1 MSDQQSSAA
10 STVMPTGV
18 TEENESAVNVLD
30 VFYMVLHRWPWVLLS
45 VFVCVSLGVL
55 YLLYTPPTYTQSA
68 SLMVKDDSK
77 GKSISSEVDFGNLG
91 LFQSNIN
98 VNNEVSSLK
107 SPDLMTEVV
116 RRLHLDVNYF
126 APGRFHKLVVY
137 GDSLPVRVKFVD
149 APESLV
155 CSFRLNTN
163 SQGQSTMSEF
173 NIAGEDVASKP
184 VTAYFGDTVAVPCG
198 KIVLVPG
205 AAYDLGD
212 IVDLDVVK
220 NSVAATSAAYLKA
233 LNVSLENDKGSVI
246 NLTFKN
252 TSVKRADDVLAGL
265 ISVYNENWIEDKN
278 QIAVSTSNFIDERLK
293 VIESELGNVDQD
305 ISSYKSAHLIPDV
318 AQASALYMQQNTAN
332 ESEILALNNQMQM
345 SRYIRDYLTQMGE
358 DNSRVL
364 PANAGINNPGLK
376 DRLDKYNELVLQRNS
391 LVANS
396 SETNPIVVDL
406 NAQLSALRGAILESV
421 DNNIVALN
429 TQIKNLEGNERK
441 TTSRIAA
448 NPTQAK
454 YLLSVERQQKVKEA
468 LYLFLL
474 QKREEN
480 ELSQAFTA
488 YNTRIITQP
497 GGSTLPTSPVSRNI
511 LLISFL
517 LGLLIPVGVIYI
529 REVTNTRIR
538 GRKDLENV
546 VMPFLGE
553 IPLVKKDKKAD
564 KNEESRIV
572 VQHGNRDVVNEA
584 FRVVRTNMNF
594 MAGKR
599 DDNRGTV
606 FMVTS
611 FNPGSG
617 KSFLSIN
624 LAASLAIQGEKILVI
639 DGDLRHGS
647 TSAYVGS
654 PKKGLSDYLIGAA
667 DDVNS
672 LMVSEG
678 HGLPKNMKVLPIG
691 TMPPNPAELLQ
702 SPRLAALLEEMRKEY
717 TYILVDCP
725 PIQML
730 ADAQIIEPL
739 VDRTIFVVRAGLLQR
754 SMVPEIDKLY
764 HGNKFKNMCL
774 ILNATTADGSRYGY
788 NYGYSYGYGYGYG
801 YGYKYGYGE
810 KDRKNKS

>member
-1 MSDQQSSAA
+1 MSDQQPISPVSVNN
-10 STVMPTGV
+10 TV
-18 TEENESAVNVLD
+18 EENESAVNIQD
-30 VFYMVLHRWPWVLLS
+30 IFYMVLHRWPWVLVS
-45 VFVCVSLGVL
+45 VFVCVALAVL

-98 VNNEVSSLK
+98 VNNEVTSLK

-116 RRLHLDVNYF
+116 RRLHLDVNYY

-137 GDSLPVRVKFVD
+137 GDSLPVRVKFAD
-149 APESLV
+149 APESMT
-155 CSFRLNTN
+155 CSFKLNVDP
-163 SQGQSTMSEF
+163 QGKSTLTDFKVNNEE
-173 NIAGEDVASKP
+173 IAEQTVN
-184 VTAYFGDTVAVPCG
+184 AYFGDTVASPCG
-198 KIVLVPG
+198 NLVLVPG
-205 AAYDLGD
+205 PAYSLGD
-212 IVDLDVVK
+212 KVDIDVVK
-220 NSVAATSAAYLKA
+220 GSVAATSAAYSRA
-233 LNVSLENDKGSVI
+233 LTVSLENDKGSVI

-252 TSVKRADDVLAGL
+252 TSVKRADDVLAAL
-265 ISVYNENWIEDKN
+265 ISIYNENWIEDKN
-278 QIAVSTSNFIDERLK
+278 QIAVSTSNFIDDRLK

-305 ISSYKSAHLIPDV
+305 ISSYKSTHLIPDV

-332 ESEILALNNQMQM
+332 EAEILSLNNQMQM
-345 SRYIRDYLTQMGE
+345 SRYIRDYLTQMGN

-376 DRLDKYNELVLQRNS
+376 EQLDTYNERVLQRNS

-396 SETNPIVVDL
+396 SESNPLVVDL
-406 NAQLSALRGAILESV
+406 NAQLTSLRGAILSSV

-429 TQIKNLEGNERK
+429 TQIRNLEGNERK
-441 TTSRIAA
+441 TTSKIAA

-497 GGSTLPTSPVSRNI
+497 GGSTLPTAPVSRNI
-511 LLISFL
+511 LLMAFV
-517 LGLLIPVGVIYI
+517 LGLIIPFGVIYL

-538 GRKDLENV
+538 GRKDLEKV

-553 IPLVKKDKKAD
+553 IPMVKKDKKSAKD
-564 KNEESRIV
+564 DDNLIV
-572 VQHGNRDVVNEA
+572 VEHGNRDVVNEA
-584 FRVVRTNMNF
+584 FRVVRTNLSF
-594 MAGKR
+594 MTGR
-599 DDNRGTV
+599 GTDNKGTV

-617 KSFLSIN
+617 KSFMSMN
-624 LAASLAIQGEKILVI
+624 LAASLAIQGEKVLVI

-647 TSAYVGS
+647 TSAYVNS
-654 PKKGLSDYLIGAA
+654 PKKGLSDYLIGAT
-667 DDVNS
+667 DNVDN
-672 LMVSEG
+672 LLVSETD
-678 HGLPKNMKVLPIG
+678 GLPKNMSVLPIG
-691 TMPPNPAELLQ
+691 TIPPNPAELLQ
-702 SPRLAALLEEMRKEY
+702 SPRLESLIERMRKDY
-717 TYILVDCP
+717 TYIFIDCP

-764 HGNKFKNMCL
+764 YDNKFKNMCL
-774 ILNATTADGSRYGY
+774 VLNATTADGSRYGY
-788 NYGYSYGYGYGYG
+788 NYGYSYGYGYKYG
-801 YGYKYGYGE
+801 YGY
-810 KDRKNKS
+810 DAKSSKK